1 MNIICNKT
9 LLIKGV
15 NTVIRAVSQKTTMPI
30 LQCILMKAEGSVFS
44 LTANDLELGIHCVC
58 DAIVKEE
65 GCVAVNA
72 KIFSEIIRR
81 LPDDEVIIDTDN
93 QDNIIIQ
100 SGKSKFNIPGQNG
113 TDFPALPEV
122 KSDNQMV
129 LPQNEFRQ
137 MIQKTIF
144 SIAQEDSGRPVLT
157 GEHID
162 VRDGYLYMV
171 AVDGFRISMRRT
183 EISGDK
189 TFKMNVPGKALN
201 ELTKIL
207 SAEDDDLMTVT
218 FTGRHILFK
227 MDNTILVSR
236 LLEGE
241 FFKYER
247 NLNQSFTTRAYV
259 NKKELLDSIDRA
271 ALISK
276 EGKNSPVRFDIRQD
290 KIVIT
295 SNTEAGSAYEE
306 VAIRLEGEGM
316 TTAFNPKYYMDALRA
331 IEDDTICILYNSS
344 LTPCIIQGTQGE
356 NYKYFILP
364 IRIQN

>member
-9 LLIKGV
+9 SLLKSVG
-15 NTVIRAVSQKTTMPI
+15 TVIRAVSQKTTMPI
-30 LQCILMKAEGSVFS
+30 LQCILLKAENQEFS
-44 LTANDLELGIHCVC
+44 LTANDLELGIHCVSE
-58 DAIVKEE
+58 AVVKKE
-65 GCVAVNA
+65 GSVAVNA

-81 LPDDEVIIDTDN
+81 LPDDDIIIDSDD
-93 QDNIIIQ
+93 QDNITI
-100 SGKSKFNIPGQNG
+100 SCGKSKFNIPGQNG
-113 TDFPALPEV
+113 NDFPLLPEV
-122 KSDNQMV
+122 KSENQMV

-157 GEHID
+157 GELID
-162 VRDGYLYMV
+162 VRDGYLYLV
-171 AVDGFRISMRRT
+171 AVDGFRISMQRT
-183 EISGDK
+183 DISGK
-189 TFKMNVPGKALN
+189 NSFKMTVPGKALN
-201 ELTKIL
+201 ELNKIL
-207 SAEDDDLMTVT
+207 SSEEEDLMTVT

-227 MDNTILVSR
+227 LDQTMLVSR

-241 FFKYER
+241 FLNYER
-247 NLNQSFTTRAYV
+247 NLGMSFSTRAYV

-290 KIVIT
+290 RMIIT

-316 TTAFNPKYYMDALRA
+316 VTAFNPKYYMDALRA
-331 IEDDTICILYNSS
+331 IDDDTVCILYSSS
-344 LTPCIIQGTQGE
+344 LSPCIIQGAQGE

-364 IRIQN
+364 IRLN